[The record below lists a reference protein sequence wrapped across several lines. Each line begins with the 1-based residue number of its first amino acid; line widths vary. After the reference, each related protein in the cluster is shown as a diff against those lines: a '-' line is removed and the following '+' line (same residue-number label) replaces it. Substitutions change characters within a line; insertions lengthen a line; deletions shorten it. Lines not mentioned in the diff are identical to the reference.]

1 MKLQHIEF
9 NIETIQNKM
18 KSVEIN
24 IDDIKSYMRGKE
36 QHPIMHVSGR
46 DDPDYKSMRQ
56 FVQDIAPETEDYMS
70 AVAGE
75 MNKLMSS
82 LRHMETNDYNKIV
95 NTFRKYN
102 VKGTSGGITGRR
114 TYGYD
119 RSRVDGAMIRRKRG
133 N

>member
-1 MKLQHIEF
+1 MSKEL
-9 NIETIQNKM
+9 NIE
-18 KSVEIN
+18 
-24 IDDIKSYMRGKE
+24 DIKSYMRGKE

-56 FVQDIAPETEDYMS
+56 FVQDIAPDTEDYMS
-70 AVAGE
+70 AVATQ

-82 LRHMETNDYNKIV
+82 LRHMEPNDYNKIV
-95 NTFRKYN
+95 NTFRKYE
-102 VKGTSGGITGRR
+102 VRGTSGGITGTK

-119 RSRVDGAMIRRKRG
+119 RSRVDGALIRRKRG